1 MEHSTHH
8 GKFQD
13 LSVFVGNRK
22 KKWTT
27 NNESTPWFTY
37 FSLVCGGQPFDLD
50 FFIFWL
56 ICGMVAQQPSDKETY
71 DRQPVST
78 CIESMA

>member
-1 MEHSTHH
+1 MRALRGSRTFHLFVEAN
-8 GKFQD
+8 
-13 LSVFVGNRK
+13 LSI
-22 KKWTT
+22 
-27 NNESTPWFTY
+27 SI
-37 FSLVCGGQPFDLD
+37 